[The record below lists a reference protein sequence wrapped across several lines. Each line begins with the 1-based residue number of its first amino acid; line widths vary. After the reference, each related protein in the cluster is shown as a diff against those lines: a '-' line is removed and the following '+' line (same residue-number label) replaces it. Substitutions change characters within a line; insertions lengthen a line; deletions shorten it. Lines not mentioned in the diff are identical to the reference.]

1 MILFRVDLN
10 VSSRLIEWFGVLK
23 ASSHVLSVEGV
34 RLKTALQSLMYQ
46 KSLRLS
52 GSGQQLQPGDAGGDV
67 NDDDDIHLDAG
78 SFSQLLTEDCGNV
91 MVSQFYIESS
101 SFLFFRK

>member
-1 MILFRVDLN
+1 M
-10 VSSRLIEWFGVLK
+10 ETCGLK

-52 GSGQQLQPGDAGGDV
+52 ASGHQQVNDDV
-67 NDDDDIHLDAG
+67 NDDDDVQLDAG
-78 SFSQLLTEDCGNV
+78 SFSQLLTEDCANV
-91 MVSQFYIESS
+91 MVSLSLSLILGFKQIISIYRSD
-101 SFLFFRK
+101 

>member
-1 MILFRVDLN
+1 MIFEN
-10 VSSRLIEWFGVLK
+10 VTLQ
-23 ASSHVLSVEGV
+23 ASSHVLSIEGV

-52 GSGQQLQPGDAGGDV
+52 GSGHQQVNDDV

-91 MVSQFYIESS
+91 MVSTCSLNGWNPHI
-101 SFLFFRK
+101 